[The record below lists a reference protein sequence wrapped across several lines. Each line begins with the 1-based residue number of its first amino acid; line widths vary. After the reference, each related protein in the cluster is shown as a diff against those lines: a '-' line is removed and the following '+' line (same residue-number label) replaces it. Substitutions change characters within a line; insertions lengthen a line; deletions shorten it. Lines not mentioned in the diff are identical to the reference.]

1 MPAVRYLALVA
12 LVVWLGGMVVLG
24 LLVAPSTF
32 GVLQAADPVT
42 GRLLAGAVFGEVLRR
57 FHLVAYAC
65 GATLLVCL
73 FAIKFIGPP
82 PHSFLVRA
90 GIVAVML
97 ALALYSGVPVSR
109 GIAQIQSQVS
119 GPISGLPDTDP
130 RRVRFDRLHSM
141 SMTLMTVN
149 VGLGFVLLFWYA
161 RE

>member
-32 GVLQAADPVT
+32 SVLQGADPAS
-42 GRLLAGAVFGEVLRR
+42 GRLLAGAVFGEILRR
-57 FHLVAYAC
+57 FHLLAYAC
-65 GATLLVCL
+65 GAILIVCL
-73 FAIKFIGPP
+73 FVIKFIGPP
-82 PHSFLVRA
+82 PYGFLVRV

-119 GPISGLPDTDP
+119 GPISRLPDTDP
-130 RRVRFDRLHSM
+130 RRVRFDRLHRM
-141 SMTLMTVN
+141 STMLMTVN
-149 VGLGFVLLFWYA
+149 MGLGFVLLFWYA